1 MSHTVHLSFEDI
13 DNTVLQRL
21 CGAFDGNL
29 AALAKAL
36 DIDISRRFAD
46 FTFTGGNAHAGRR
59 ALLALA
65 EAAEHGDLDDGTISL
80 AAVEAKTADA
90 AFEPQTTAAT
100 SISSAS
106 VAANSAAAPRAK
118 TAISARC

>member
-90 AFEPQTTAAT
+90 AHEEKATAN
-100 SISSAS
+100 SITCKP
-106 VAANSAAAPRAK
+106 SAAASAGARRAK
-118 TAISARC
+118 TATFAPS

>member
-36 DIDISRRFAD
+36 EIDISRRFAD

-65 EAAEHGDLDDGTISL
+65 EAAEDLCRRY
-80 AAVEAKTADA
+80 AALGAEAVCEYDPAW
-90 AFEPQTTAAT
+90 EHYR
-100 SISSAS
+100 IG
-106 VAANSAAAPRAK
+106 
-118 TAISARC
+118 